1 MARYI
6 CDFTKTGANCI
17 SIWQWSFGQ
26 EVEIIGDNITA
37 GMTVQWDYPGIT
49 GVDSRTITADGTTLY
64 AVIPN
69 DALEQA
75 EKFVG
80 YIYYTSGTVGETRYV
95 INVDVMERAASTEV
109 GSTDTIPSV
118 LVDIE
123 DEDFSHETGDGTM
136 LNGRLDKWEQR
147 QIDSEDAVEDITST
161 KVSGTTD
168 QTTVLESNISTYG
181 HALIGNGTVYA
192 SALEVPDNGQLSGLG
207 FSSVLRKVSGSA
219 DKSLVNLNSMGLV
232 KDIKLI
238 GSANTTQP
246 TTYDDVDGLLIDGVG
261 KRRNIINNVISQ
273 GFTGSAFRTNKNGTP
288 TYGAMMSNCFAMY
301 SGIGFNIDEK
311 SEYNQVS
318 NCNAVDCY
326 IGAQNNGGNNQFN
339 NCIFSSCGIGFQI
352 IGTDHY
358 NHGHGS
364 ANNCYMKHS
373 DLFCV
378 RIIDC
383 DISYFFNSCQLSAN
397 AGGTDVY
404 IKDSSGIVFTGC
416 RFKGGALIVIEGGGL
431 IQFES
436 CLFSGAQPKFIIYD
450 NTTVVVNNCYLID
463 GTEVPQPSET
473 TDMILYLNGVFLNSG
488 RELGANE
495 ITITT
500 RVPLIDQG
508 NHHLVDITDES
519 TVIGYKSGM
528 VSNVA
533 IDLTLF
539 KTLWLEFEDYAST
552 SGGLLLGVWSELTE
566 AETALFYRQSATSD
580 IVNNTISLNVEFSNT
595 TSFIVAYANTTI
607 AGTGT
612 TTLKIKKLWLELI

>member
-49 GVDSRTITADGTTLY
+49 GVDSRTITADGTDLY

-207 FSSVLRKVSGSA
+207 FSSVLRKVSGSV

-273 GFTGSAFRTNKNGTP
+273 GFTGSAFRTNANGTP

-301 SGIGFNIDEK
+301 SGVGFNIDEE

-339 NCIFSSCGIGFQI
+339 NCVFSSCGIGFQI

-364 ANNCYMKHS
+364 ASNCFFKHS
-373 DLFCV
+373 DLFAV

-383 DISYFFNSCQLSAN
+383 TSTFNFNGCHFQSN
-397 AGGTDVY
+397 TGGTTIY
-404 IKDSSGIVFTGC
+404 LKDSDGIIFTGG
-416 RFKGGALIVIEGGGL
+416 RFESGAVIVIDGGGL
-431 IQFES
+431 VQFNG
-436 CLFSGAQPKFIIYD
+436 CVFATAPTFYIND
-450 NTTVVVNNCYLID
+450 NATVFLNDCYLPD
-463 GTEVPQPSET
+463 GTEVTLPVAT
-473 TDMILYLNGVFLNSG
+473 GDVVLFINGIYLTNSQEMTSG
-488 RELGANE
+488 MLSDY
-495 ITITT
+495 TY
-500 RVPLIDQG
+500 VPLSDGG
-508 NHHLVDITDES
+508 NHQLFDIVDAS
-519 TVIGYKSGM
+519 SVLGYKSGI
-528 VSNVA
+528 VSITA
-533 IDLTLF
+533 IDITPF
-539 KTLWLEFEDYAST
+539 ATLWVEMEDESST
-552 SGGLLLGVWSELTE
+552 SGGIMAGFWSSLAEGTTVFEFRESSTSTITDHKIELDC
-566 AETALFYRQSATSD
+566 TARDTTSYVVFYAYTSD
-580 IVNNTISLNVEFSNT
+580 TGAGRT
-595 TSFIVAYANTTI
+595 T
-607 AGTGT
+607 G
-612 TTLKIKKLWLELI
+612 KIKKIWLEAI